1 MVLIEREK
9 GDDKGAN
16 QKFVDLETQ
25 KIQYLPDNND
35 FLRQEMDSGKCLKV
49 TRDPLKLWLV
59 KCQAEP
65 RLI

>member
-25 KIQYLPDNND
+25 KSNT
-35 FLRQEMDSGKCLKV
+35 FLIIMTFCDRKWTAASV
-49 TRDPLKLWLV
+49 SR
-59 KCQAEP
+59 
-65 RLI
+65 